1 MTANAATIEERRT
14 IVGLFDDAAHAE
26 RALTGLR
33 EAGIRPEQL
42 SVVARDAEDRDALSE
57 PGEDAEDVAGDA
69 VTGGMI
75 GGLAGF
81 LIGISALVIPGIG
94 PIVGSGIII
103 ATLAGAGLGAA
114 AGGLVGALTVQG
126 VPDAEA
132 ETYQTRV
139 QAGRILLT
147 VHADSDEEA
156 RSAQRVLR
164 SRQGDA
170 VRAYGTGAAQT
181 AMAHLSR
188 EEDAM
193 TEQIDRDRARE
204 QDEALRED
212 EIVEQ
217 EPTPDVEGET
227 SVPTSTSVGGASG
240 IGMGPGAA
248 ATLTGMPTG
257 GGAREAERRS

>member
-1 MTANAATIEERRT
+1 
-14 IVGLFDDAAHAE
+14 
-26 RALTGLR
+26 
-33 EAGIRPEQL
+33 
-42 SVVARDAEDRDALSE
+42 
-57 PGEDAEDVAGDA
+57 
-69 VTGGMI
+69 
-75 GGLAGF
+75 
-81 LIGISALVIPGIG
+81 
-94 PIVGSGIII
+94 
-103 ATLAGAGLGAA
+103 
-114 AGGLVGALTVQG
+114 

-139 QAGRILLT
+139 QTGRILLT

-170 VRAYGTGAAQT
+170 MRAYGTGAAQA
-181 AMAHLSR
+181 AMTHLSI

-193 TEQIDRDRARE
+193 TERTDQDRARE
-204 QDEALRED
+204 QDEALREA
-212 EIVEQ
+212 EAAEQ

-227 SVPTSTSVGGASG
+227 SVPASTSVGGASG

-248 ATLTGMPTG
+248 ATLTDMPTG

>member
-1 MTANAATIEERRT
+1 MTTNEVTTEERRT
-14 IVGLFDDAAHAE
+14 IVGIFADAVHAE

-42 SVVARDAEDRDALSE
+42 SVIARGAADRAALNE
-57 PGEDAEDVAGDA
+57 QGEDVEDVAGGA

-81 LIGISALVIPGIG
+81 LIGISTLVIPGIG
-94 PIVGSGIII
+94 PIVGAGIII
-103 ATLAGAGLGAA
+103 ATLAGAGIGAA
-114 AGGLVGALTVQG
+114 AGGLVDALTSRG

-132 ETYQTRV
+132 EGYQARV
-139 QAGRILLT
+139 QEGRILLT
-147 VHADSDEEA
+147 VHADNDEEA
-156 RSAQRVLR
+156 RSAQRLLR
-164 SRQGDA
+164 SRRGDA
-170 VRAYGTGAAQT
+170 VRAYGTGAAQA
-181 AMAHLSR
+181 AMAHLSN

-193 TEQIDRDRARE
+193 TERTERDTD
-204 QDEALRED
+204 QALRE
-212 EIVEQ
+212 EEVEQ

-227 SVPTSTSVGGASG
+227 TVPTSTSVGGASG

-248 ATLTGMPTG
+248 ATLTDMPTG

>member
-1 MTANAATIEERRT
+1 MMAANDATNEERRT
-14 IVGLFDDAAHAE
+14 IVGIFEGAAHAE

-33 EAGIRPEQL
+33 EAGIRPEQV
-42 SVVARDAEDRDALSE
+42 SVIARDAEDRAALTDRDE
-57 PGEDAEDVAGDA
+57 EDEGAAGGA

-94 PIVGSGIII
+94 PIVGSGIIV

-114 AGGLVGALTVQG
+114 AGGLVGALTAQG
-126 VPDAEA
+126 VPEEEA
-132 ETYQTRV
+132 EGYQTQV
-139 QAGRILLT
+139 QGGRILLT

-156 RSAQRVLR
+156 RTAQRVLR
-164 SRQGDA
+164 RHQGDA
-170 VRAYGTGAAQT
+170 VRAYGTGAAQA

-188 EEDAM
+188 EPEERVRVTPLEDDIAP
-193 TEQIDRDRARE
+193 
-204 QDEALRED
+204 
-212 EIVEQ
+212 
-217 EPTPDVEGET
+217 EPTPDIEGET

-248 ATLTGMPTG
+248 ATLTDTPTG